1 MATCFLKFN
10 LFLFPFLCVFVLT
23 QVNVAHEEARFGRQN
38 NFFFQPE

>member
-1 MATCFLKFN
+1 
-10 LFLFPFLCVFVLT
+10 LT